1 MPAIIEWSSTTDN
14 PVSELLVTMLANNTD
29 LATAGMEIR
38 QSVMDFDQLLLW
50 MYRDKSQGEQ
60 YGVPKYG
67 MFNLATNFT
76 PVYDQSFSFTLKP
89 EEIALGYNVNF
100 IFDEQLDKLSM
111 DMVYGVESTDP
122 EGFRKIW
129 VEFID
134 LWNELLPEI
143 PLYSNVYYSI
153 FANKLK
159 GYTENPIWGFAPA
172 IVYASVEE

>member
-1 MPAIIEWSSTTDN
+1 
-14 PVSELLVTMLANNTD
+14 
-29 LATAGMEIR
+29 
-38 QSVMDFDQLLLW
+38 
-50 MYRDKSQGEQ
+50 
-60 YGVPKYG
+60 

-153 FANKLK
+153 FADKLK